1 MGYVARL
8 REPDLWRQFH
18 SHQNEMIITKAGRCL
33 FPLLRVDFV
42 PSDATPG
49 SCGSP
54 PLVDLNLED
63 DHQYRVQL
71 EFSSPDAH
79 KWKWRETRWIPLLT
93 SHTLLAGGEFHHH
106 FPSARTITIADA
118 LPGSQIISEG
128 LDFER
133 VKLTNRP
140 EEGPFSVTLQSFH
153 RYLPIIHLVSLEGGG
168 DSPSQTIKF
177 PETEFIA
184 VTHYQNE
191 QITLLKKS
199 YNPHA
204 KGFVISDEVPTL
216 FGALEWPPP
225 SSAGKRR
232 RVRRR
237 IVPIASSPKPSSD
250 DVTMPS
256 DEEELQG
263 SLALQ
268 FLSSSSQAQID

>member
-1 MGYVARL
+1 MRYVARL
-8 REPDLWRQFH
+8 REPELWRQFH

-33 FPLLRVDFV
+33 FPLLRIEFV
-42 PSDATPG
+42 PSDATP

-54 PLVDLNLED
+54 PPVNLES
-63 DHQYRVQL
+63 DHQYCIQL
-71 EFSSPDAH
+71 EFSSPDVH

-93 SHTLLAGGEFHHH
+93 SHTLLSRGEFHHH
-106 FPSARTITIADA
+106 FPSARTITIAET

-153 RYLPIIHLVSLEGGG
+153 RYLPIIHLVSLEGRENP
-168 DSPSQTIKF
+168 SPPPPPQTIKF

-204 KGFVISDEVPTL
+204 KGFVISDEVPSL
-216 FGALEWPPP
+216 FGALEWPPL
-225 SSAGKRR
+225 SSTGKRR
-232 RVRRR
+232 RVRKR
-237 IVPIASSPKPSSD
+237 ILPIASSPKPSSD

-268 FLSSSSQAQID
+268 FLSSSSQAG